1 MPDDTAL
8 SALKAKIDPQQAAAL
23 ARNAEIVA
31 SLGGPGEGIEQIRE
45 RQEAAR
51 AVWNEGGPAMAE
63 QRDLTIPGPFRGV
76 PCRLYKPVAAADM
89 PLWIYLHGGGFR
101 LGGPLSNDRQ
111 MREIAEKW
119 GGAILSCDYVHV
131 PEHRFPDPVD
141 EIFAVLKWVSD
152 NPAALG
158 IDPDRIAIGGAS
170 AGASV
175 AFGVTFEARDHLPEL
190 VKGVVSL
197 YGVVDN
203 NLDSESMLTLGNG
216 DFMLTRDGVGEIY
229 DNYVID
235 SMHKADARAFA
246 TKGLFSDLPPVF
258 IAAAELDPIRD
269 DSVLLA
275 DLIAE
280 ADQPVRLKVYPGVL
294 HAFFG
299 YSAMVDRAQ
308 ELIADTAGFLTE
320 TLGT

>member
-1 MPDDTAL
+1 MPDDIPV
-8 SALKAKIDPQQAAAL
+8 SELKAKIDPQQAVAL
-23 ARNAEIVA
+23 ARNAEIFA
-31 SLGGPGEGIEQIRE
+31 SLGGPGEGIEQVRE

-51 AVWNEGGPAMAE
+51 AIWNEGGPQMAE
-63 QRDLTIPGPFRGV
+63 QRDLTIPGPFRDV
-76 PCRLYKPVAAADM
+76 PCRLYKPVAGTDL

-101 LGGPLSNDRQ
+101 IGSPLSNDRQ

-141 EIFAVLKWVSD
+141 EVFAVVRWIAE
-152 NPAALG
+152 NPGALG
-158 IDPDRIAIGGAS
+158 IDADRIAIGGAS

-190 VKGVVSL
+190 IKGVVSL

-203 NLDSESMLTLGNG
+203 NLDSESMLTLGGG
-216 DFMLTRDGVGEIY
+216 DFMLTREGVGEIY
-229 DNYVID
+229 DNYITD
-235 SMHKADARAFA
+235 SVHKADARAFA
-246 TKGLFSDLPPVF
+246 TKGLFADLPPVF

-269 DSVLLA
+269 DSILLA
-275 DLIAE
+275 ELITE

-299 YSAMVDRAQ
+299 YSSMIDQAQ
-308 ELIADTAGFLTE
+308 ELIADTAEFLGE
-320 TLGT
+320 TFE

>member
-1 MPDDTAL
+1 MPDDISTNE
-8 SALKAKIDPQQAAAL
+8 LKARIDPQQAAAL

-31 SLGGPGEGIEQIRE
+31 SLGGPGEGIAEVRE
-45 RQEAAR
+45 HADAAR

-63 QRDLTIPGPFRGV
+63 QRDLTIPGPFRDV
-76 PCRLYKPVAAADM
+76 PCRLYKPVAGDAM

-101 LGGPLSNDRQ
+101 IGSPLSNDRQ
-111 MREIAEKW
+111 MREIAERW

-131 PEHRFPDPVD
+131 PEHNFPDPVD
-141 EIFAVLKWVSD
+141 EVVAVLKWVAE
-152 NPAALG
+152 NPGTLG

-175 AFGVTFEARDHLPEL
+175 AFGVAFEARDHLPEL
-190 VKGVVSL
+190 VKGVISL
-197 YGVVDN
+197 YGVVDD
-203 NLDSESMLTLGNG
+203 NLDSESMLTLGGG
-216 DFMLTRDGVGEIY
+216 DFMLTRDGIAQIY
-229 DNYVID
+229 DNYVTD
-235 SMHKADARAFA
+235 SIHKADARAFA
-246 TKGLFSDLPPVF
+246 TKGLFAELPPVF
-258 IAAAELDPIRD
+258 IAAAELDPLRD

-275 DLIAE
+275 ELIAD
-280 ADQPVRLKVYPGVL
+280 ADQPVRLKVYPGML

-308 ELIADTAGFLTE
+308 ELIADTAEFLTE